1 MFLKIVRRRIAF
13 SQDEVDSLSTQRSP
27 NSDLGETPHPIA
39 MSVPGERVSRWHGDG
54 GEHGGSNS
62 GGGEKRSGYA
72 SFAHQFPWQATDLH
86 GRLGTRSGEESQSF
100 SLWRDPAEA

>member
-54 GEHGGSNS
+54 GEHGVSNS
-62 GGGEKRSGYA
+62 GGEEKRSGYA
-72 SFAHQFPWQATDLH
+72 SFAHQFPW
-86 GRLGTRSGEESQSF
+86 
-100 SLWRDPAEA
+100 